1 MLDSHGPWKTR
12 KTQNLSRPNL
22 KALCHQAH
30 LTQKDLLQQLSSPRK
45 VDSYSE
51 LQVEY
56 GFTGTRVLSINNICE
71 PRSTNAWCQAISNDT
86 DACADLNSIT
96 YFPTSTKSSGYNFNS
111 ARLTIYLLK
120 QANSAPRRQREMS
133 IRVYSFHNPRQ
144 VNRRWFLENNISTH
158 IRKEKCLGK

>member
-1 MLDSHGPWKTR
+1 MLDSLGPWRTR

-22 KALCHQAH
+22 KALCHRAH
-30 LTQKDLLQQLSSPRK
+30 LTQRDLLQQLSSPWK
-45 VDSYSE
+45 VDSDSE

-56 GFTGTRVLSINNICE
+56 GFTGTQVLSINNFCE
-71 PRSTNAWCQAISNDT
+71 PRSTKARCRAISNDT
-86 DACADLNSIT
+86 AACADLNSIT

-120 QANSAPRRQREMS
+120 QASSAPRRRREMN

-144 VNRRWFLENNISTH
+144 VNRRWFLENNLSTH
-158 IRKEKCLGK
+158 VRKEKCLGK